1 MLALTR
7 GERKA
12 ALRSNRRSGQ
22 FGIPLWS
29 ADMSVGLP
37 PCVDTVVW
45 RGLLIAAPGLPGRN
59 SVRPRMREFL
69 ATQHRSCQPPTSSSP
84 TPLSN
89 RGRATWCR

>member
-37 PCVDTVVW
+37 ALCRYRSVARPTDRCVRSPWEKLSPPQNEGVPGYPAQVV
-45 RGLLIAAPGLPGRN
+45 
-59 SVRPRMREFL
+59 
-69 ATQHRSCQPPTSSSP
+69 PP
-84 TPLSN
+84 SN
-89 RGRATWCR
+89 AFVTHALE